1 MKKEE
6 IVMAI
11 KTLKEILDIAVQK
24 EADAHA
30 FYSLALKIVKD
41 LSAKE
46 LLKEFAN
53 IELKHR
59 KILENFDLDK
69 IDEQHHTIK
78 QPHDLHISQYLIDTE
93 ITQDSTIQ
101 EVMVHA
107 MKREQ
112 KAYEF
117 YNDMAKIVTSVDV
130 KNLFEELAAEELDH
144 KVRIE
149 TDYDDI
155 IYKEF

>member
-1 MKKEE
+1 MNLNTLKGILDTATKKE
-6 IVMAI
+6 I
-11 KTLKEILDIAVQK
+11 
-24 EADAHA
+24 EAYE
-30 FYSLALKIVKD
+30 FYSLALKVVKD
-41 LSAKE
+41 ISAKE

-69 IDEQHHTIK
+69 IDEEHHTIK

-101 EVMVHA
+101 DVMVHA

-149 TDYDDI
+149 TDYDDV

>member
-1 MKKEE
+1 MNLNTLKGILDTATKKE
-6 IVMAI
+6 I
-11 KTLKEILDIAVQK
+11 
-24 EADAHA
+24 EAYE
-30 FYSLALKIVKD
+30 FYSLALKVVKD
-41 LSAKE
+41 ISAKE

-78 QPHDLHISQYLIDTE
+78 HPHDLHISQYLIDTE

-101 EVMVHA
+101 DVMVHA

-149 TDYDDI
+149 TDYDDV